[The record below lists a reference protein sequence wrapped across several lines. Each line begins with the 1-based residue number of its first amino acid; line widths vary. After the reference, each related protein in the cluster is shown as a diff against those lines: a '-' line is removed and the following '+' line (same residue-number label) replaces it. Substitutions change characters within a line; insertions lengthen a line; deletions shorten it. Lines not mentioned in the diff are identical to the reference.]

1 MTIMKKL
8 FTMIIALALVPAFAA
23 AQTTIARVVEQFKK
37 GAVEEISTSKET
49 ETDTD
54 GKQCVYERNIF
65 LVAKNSGKFKQL
77 MDTFN
82 DEQSNAYTV
91 NKRMAGYDGSA
102 CKIGYGKNSENSIV
116 FMKYSDR
123 NYFVLYF
130 KDPADSKRRT
140 CYALAWYEGKKDK
153 KNKEMWRVDIIHIY
167 SLNPEYVRSL
177 PKTIT
182 KTTTTVNSDD
192 TNTSI
197 TINSDGTIIRYDRNT
212 GNSIVYRPQ
221 DNKKASSIDVPI
233 KNSGDFIQRFN
244 DLRTEYIQ
252 MVQFAGKDQTF
263 FANRIMPPVNKI
275 LQLCREHSS
284 LLKRNESNSC
294 LGILDD
300 MKQSARDKG
309 IREMLNLAQTYLGG
323 K

>member
-1 MTIMKKL
+1 MKKI

-82 DEQSNAYTV
+82 DEQTNAYSV

-102 CKIGYGKNSENSIV
+102 CKIGYGKNSEKSIV

-153 KNKEMWRVDIIHIY
+153 KKKEMWYVDIIHVY

-192 TNTSI
+192 NNTSI
-197 TINSDGTIIRYDRNT
+197 TVNSDGTIIRYDRNT

-252 MVQFAGKDQTF
+252 MVQFAGKNQTF
-263 FANRIMPPVNKI
+263 FANRIMPPVNKM
-275 LQLCREHSS
+275 LQLCREHGN
-284 LLKRNESNSC
+284 LLLHNERLSC
-294 LGILDD
+294 VGILDD
-300 MKQSARDKG
+300 MKQSARDNG

>member
-1 MTIMKKL
+1 MKKI

-49 ETDTD
+49 DTDTD

-77 MDTFN
+77 MDVFN
-82 DEQSNAYTV
+82 DEQTNAYSV

-102 CKIGYGKNSENSIV
+102 SKIGYGKNSEKTIV

-140 CYALAWYEGKKDK
+140 CYALAWYESKKDK
-153 KNKEMWRVDIIHIY
+153 KKKEMWCVDIIRVY

-197 TINSDGTIIRYDRNT
+197 TVNSDGTIIRYDRNT

-252 MVQFAGKDQTF
+252 VVQFAGKEQTF
-263 FANRIMPPVNKI
+263 FANRIMPPVNKM
-275 LQLCREHSS
+275 LQLCREHGK
-284 LLKRNESNSC
+284 LLLHNERLSC
-294 LGILDD
+294 IGILDD
-300 MKQSARDKG
+300 MKQNARDKG
-309 IREMLNLAQTYLGG
+309 IREMLNLAQTSLGG

>member
-1 MTIMKKL
+1 MKKI
-8 FTMIIALALVPAFAA
+8 FTLIIALALVPALAA

-82 DEQSNAYTV
+82 DEQSNAYSV
-91 NKRMAGYDGSA
+91 NKRMAGYEGSA
-102 CKIGYGKNSENSIV
+102 SKIGYGKNSEKSIV

-153 KNKEMWRVDIIHIY
+153 KNKEMWYVDIIHVY

-197 TINSDGTIIRYDRNT
+197 TVNSDGTIIRYDRNT

-252 MVQFAGKDQTF
+252 MVQFAGKNQTF
-263 FANRIMPPVNKI
+263 FANRIMPPVNKM
-275 LQLCREHSS
+275 LQLCREHGN
-284 LLKRNESNSC
+284 LLLHNERLSC
-294 LGILDD
+294 VGILDD
-300 MKQSARDKG
+300 MKQSARDNG
-309 IREMLNLAQTYLGG
+309 IREMLNLAQKYLNG

>member
-1 MTIMKKL
+1 MKKI

-82 DEQSNAYTV
+82 DEQTNAYSV

-102 CKIGYGKNSENSIV
+102 SKIGYGKNSEKSIV

-140 CYALAWYEGKKDK
+140 CYALAWYESKKDK
-153 KNKEMWRVDIIHIY
+153 KKKEMWCVDIIRVY

-252 MVQFAGKDQTF
+252 VVQFAGKNQTF
-263 FANRIMPPVNKI
+263 FANRIMLPVNKM
-275 LQLCREHSS
+275 LQLCREHGN
-284 LLKRNESNSC
+284 LLLHNERLSC
-294 LGILDD
+294 VGILDD
-300 MKQSARDKG
+300 MKQSARDNG
-309 IREMLNLAQTYLGG
+309 IREMLNLAQKYLNG

>member
-1 MTIMKKL
+1 MKKIL
-8 FTMIIALALVPAFAA
+8 TLIIALALVPAFAA
-23 AQTTIARVVEQFKK
+23 AQSNITRVVEQFKK
-37 GAVEEISTSKET
+37 GAVEEVSTSKET

-77 MDTFN
+77 MDAFN
-82 DEQSNAYTV
+82 DAQSNAYSV

-153 KNKEMWRVDIIHIY
+153 KNKEMWRVDIIHVY

-192 TNTSI
+192 NNTSI
-197 TINSDGTIIRYDRNT
+197 TVNSDGTIIRYDRNT

-263 FANRIMPPVNKI
+263 FANRIMPPVNKM
-275 LQLCREHSS
+275 LQLCREHSK
-284 LLKRNESNSC
+284 LLKSNERNSC
-294 LGILDD
+294 MGILDD

>member
-1 MTIMKKL
+1 MKKI
-8 FTMIIALALVPAFAA
+8 FTMIIALALVPAFSA

-49 ETDTD
+49 DTDTD
-54 GKQCVYERNIF
+54 GKQCVYERSIF

-77 MDTFN
+77 MDVFN
-82 DEQSNAYTV
+82 DEQTNAYSV

-153 KNKEMWRVDIIHIY
+153 KKKEMWCVDIIRVY

-197 TINSDGTIIRYDRNT
+197 TVNSDGTIIRYDRNT

-252 MVQFAGKDQTF
+252 VVQFAGKEQTF
-263 FANRIMPPVNKI
+263 FANRIMPPVNKM
-275 LQLCREHSS
+275 LQLCREHGK
-284 LLKRNESNSC
+284 LLLHNERLSC
-294 LGILDD
+294 IGILDD
-300 MKQSARDKG
+300 MKQSARDNG
-309 IREMLNLAQTYLGG
+309 IREMLNLAQKYLNG

>member
-1 MTIMKKL
+1 MKKI

-82 DEQSNAYTV
+82 DEQSNAYSV

-102 CKIGYGKNSENSIV
+102 CKIGYGKNSEKSIV

-153 KNKEMWRVDIIHIY
+153 KNKEMWYVDIIHVY

-197 TINSDGTIIRYDRNT
+197 TVNSDGTIIRYDRNT

-252 MVQFAGKDQTF
+252 MVQFAGKNQTF
-263 FANRIMPPVNKI
+263 FANRIMPPVNKM
-275 LQLCREHSS
+275 LQLCREHGN
-284 LLKRNESNSC
+284 LLLHNERLSC
-294 LGILDD
+294 VGILDD
-300 MKQSARDKG
+300 MKQSARDNG
-309 IREMLNLAQTYLGG
+309 IREMLNLAQKYLNG

>member
-1 MTIMKKL
+1 MKKI

-49 ETDTD
+49 ATDTD

-77 MDTFN
+77 MDAFN
-82 DEQSNAYTV
+82 DEQANAYSV

-153 KNKEMWRVDIIHIY
+153 KNKEMWCVDIIHVY

-197 TINSDGTIIRYDRNT
+197 TVNSDGTIIRYDRNT

-252 MVQFAGKDQTF
+252 VVQFAG
-263 FANRIMPPVNKI
+263 
-275 LQLCREHSS
+275 
-284 LLKRNESNSC
+284 
-294 LGILDD
+294 
-300 MKQSARDKG
+300 
-309 IREMLNLAQTYLGG
+309 
-323 K
+323 

>member
-1 MTIMKKL
+1 MKKI

-23 AQTTIARVVEQFKK
+23 AQTTIARVVEQLKK

-82 DEQSNAYTV
+82 DEQTNAYSV

-102 CKIGYGKNSENSIV
+102 SRIGYGKNSEKSIV

-140 CYALAWYEGKKDK
+140 CYALAWYESKKDK
-153 KNKEMWRVDIIHIY
+153 KKKEMWCVDIIHVY

-197 TINSDGTIIRYDRNT
+197 TVNSDGTIIRYDRNT

-252 MVQFAGKDQTF
+252 VVQFAGKNQTF
-263 FANRIMPPVNKI
+263 FANRIMPPVNKL
-275 LQLCREHSS
+275 LQLCREHGN
-284 LLKRNESNSC
+284 LLLHNERLSC
-294 LGILDD
+294 VGILDD
-300 MKQSARDKG
+300 MKQSARDNG
-309 IREMLNLAQTYLGG
+309 IREMLNLAQKYLNG

>member
-1 MTIMKKL
+1 MKKI
-8 FTMIIALALVPAFAA
+8 FTMIISLALVPAFAT

-37 GAVEEISTSKET
+37 GAVEEVSTSKET
-49 ETDTD
+49 DTDTD

-77 MDTFN
+77 MDAFN
-82 DEQSNAYTV
+82 DEQSKAYSV
-91 NKRMAGYDGSA
+91 NKRMADYDGSA
-102 CKIGYGKNSENSIV
+102 SKIGYGKNSEKSIV

-123 NYFVLYF
+123 NYFVLFF

-153 KNKEMWRVDIIHIY
+153 KNKEMWCVDIIYVY
-167 SLNPEYVRSL
+167 SLNPEYVRLL

-192 TNTSI
+192 NNTSI
-197 TINSDGTIIRYDRNT
+197 TVNSDGTIIRYDRNT

-252 MVQFAGKDQTF
+252 VVQFAGKEQTF
-263 FANRIMPPVNKI
+263 FANRIMPPVNKL
-275 LQLCREHSS
+275 LQLCREHSK
-284 LLKRNESNSC
+284 LLKSNERNSC
-294 LGILDD
+294 MGILDD

>member
-1 MTIMKKL
+1 MKKI

-49 ETDTD
+49 DTDTD

-77 MDTFN
+77 MDVFN
-82 DEQSNAYTV
+82 DEQTNAYSV

-102 CKIGYGKNSENSIV
+102 SKIDYGKNSEKTIV

-153 KNKEMWRVDIIHIY
+153 KKKEMWCVDIIRVY

-197 TINSDGTIIRYDRNT
+197 TVNSDGTIIRYDRNT

-252 MVQFAGKDQTF
+252 MVQFAGKEQTF
-263 FANRIMPPVNKI
+263 FANRIMPPVNKM
-275 LQLCREHSS
+275 LQLCREHGK
-284 LLKRNESNSC
+284 LLLHNERLSC
-294 LGILDD
+294 IGILDD
-300 MKQSARDKG
+300 MKQNARDKG

>member
-1 MTIMKKL
+1 MKKI

-49 ETDTD
+49 DTDTD

-77 MDTFN
+77 MDVFN
-82 DEQSNAYTV
+82 DEQTNAYSV

-102 CKIGYGKNSENSIV
+102 SRIGYGKNSEKTIV

-140 CYALAWYEGKKDK
+140 CYALAWYESKKDK
-153 KNKEMWRVDIIHIY
+153 KKKEMWCVDIIRVY

-197 TINSDGTIIRYDRNT
+197 TVNSDGTIIRYDRNT

-252 MVQFAGKDQTF
+252 IVQFAGKDQTF
-263 FANRIMPPVNKI
+263 FAYRIMPPVNKM
-275 LQLCREHSS
+275 LQLCREHGK
-284 LLKRNESNSC
+284 LLLHNERLSC
-294 LGILDD
+294 IGILDD
-300 MKQSARDKG
+300 MKQNARDKG

>member
-1 MTIMKKL
+1 MKKIL
-8 FTMIIALALVPAFAA
+8 TLIIALALVPAFAA
-23 AQTTIARVVEQFKK
+23 AQSNITRVVDQFKK
-37 GAVEEISTSKET
+37 GAVEEVSTSKET

-77 MDTFN
+77 MDAFN
-82 DEQSNAYTV
+82 DAQSNAYSV
-91 NKRMAGYDGSA
+91 KKRMAGYDGSA
-102 CKIGYGKNSENSIV
+102 SNIGYGKNSEKSIV

-123 NYFVLYF
+123 NYFVLFF

-153 KNKEMWRVDIIHIY
+153 KNKEMWCVDIIYVY
-167 SLNPEYVRSL
+167 SMNPEYVRSL

-182 KTTTTVNSDD
+182 KTTTTVNSDGN
-192 TNTSI
+192 NTSI
-197 TINSDGTIIRYDRNT
+197 TVNSDGTIIRYDRNT

-252 MVQFAGKDQTF
+252 VVQFAGKEQTF
-263 FANRIMPPVNKI
+263 FANRIMPPVNKL
-275 LQLCREHSS
+275 LQLCREHSK
-284 LLKRNESNSC
+284 LLKSNERNSC
-294 LGILDD
+294 MGILDD

>member
-1 MTIMKKL
+1 MKKI

-77 MDTFN
+77 MDAFN
-82 DEQSNAYTV
+82 DEQTNAYSV

-102 CKIGYGKNSENSIV
+102 SKIGYGKNSEKSIV

-153 KNKEMWRVDIIHIY
+153 KNKEMWYVDIIHVY

-197 TINSDGTIIRYDRNT
+197 TVNSDGTIIRYDRNT

-252 MVQFAGKDQTF
+252 VVQFAGKNQTF
-263 FANRIMPPVNKI
+263 FANRIMLPVNKM
-275 LQLCREHSS
+275 LQLCREHGN
-284 LLKRNESNSC
+284 LLLHNERLSC
-294 LGILDD
+294 VGILDD
-300 MKQSARDKG
+300 MKQSARDNG
-309 IREMLNLAQTYLGG
+309 IREMLNLAQKYLNG

>member
-1 MTIMKKL
+1 MKKI
-8 FTMIIALALVPAFAA
+8 FTLIIALALVPVFAT
-23 AQTTIARVVEQFKK
+23 AQSNIKRVVEQFNK
-37 GAVEEISTSKET
+37 GAVEILSTSKET
-49 ETDTD
+49 DTDVD
-54 GKQCVYERNIF
+54 GKQCVYERNVF
-65 LVAKNSGKFKQL
+65 LVPKNSGKFKQL
-77 MDTFN
+77 MDAFH
-82 DEQSNAYTV
+82 DEQANAYSV

-102 CKIGYGKNSENSIV
+102 NGIGYGKNSEKSIK
-116 FMKYSDR
+116 FMSHPDR
-123 NYFVLYF
+123 NYFVLFF

-140 CYALAWYEGKKDK
+140 CYALAWYDGKKDK
-153 KNKEMWRVDIIHIY
+153 KNKEMWCVVIIYVY
-167 SLNPEYVRSL
+167 SLNPEYVRSQ

-182 KTTTTVNSDD
+182 RTTTTTTDSDG

-197 TINSDGTIIRYDRNT
+197 TVNSDGTIIRYDRNT

-233 KNSGDFIQRFN
+233 KSSGDFIQRFN

-252 MVQFAGKDQTF
+252 IVQFAGKDQTF
-263 FANRIMPPVNKI
+263 FANRIMPPVNKM
-275 LQLCREHSS
+275 LQLCREHGK
-284 LLKRNESNSC
+284 LLKSNERNSC

-309 IREMLNLAQTYLGG
+309 IREMLNLAQTYLGD

>member
-1 MTIMKKL
+1 MKKI
-8 FTMIIALALVPAFAA
+8 FTMIIALALVPALAA

-37 GAVEEISTSKET
+37 GAVEEISTSNET
-49 ETDTD
+49 DTDTD

-77 MDTFN
+77 MDAFN
-82 DEQSNAYTV
+82 DEQANAYSV

-102 CKIGYGKNSENSIV
+102 SKIGYGKNSGNSIV

-123 NYFVLYF
+123 NYFELYF

-153 KNKEMWRVDIIHIY
+153 KNKEMWCVDIIHVY

-197 TINSDGTIIRYDRNT
+197 TVNSDGTIIRYDRNT

-252 MVQFAGKDQTF
+252 VVQFAGKEQTF
-263 FANRIMPPVNKI
+263 FANRIMPPVNKM
-275 LQLCREHSS
+275 LQLCREHGK
-284 LLKRNESNSC
+284 LLLHNERLSC
-294 LGILDD
+294 IGILDD
-300 MKQSARDKG
+300 MKQNARDKG

>member
-1 MTIMKKL
+1 MKKIL
-8 FTMIIALALVPAFAA
+8 TLIITLALVPAFAA
-23 AQTTIARVVEQFKK
+23 AQSNITRVVEQFKK
-37 GAVEEISTSKET
+37 GAVEEVSTSKDV

-65 LVAKNSGKFKQL
+65 LLAKNSGKFKQL
-77 MDTFN
+77 MDAFN
-82 DEQSNAYTV
+82 DEQSNAYSV
-91 NKRMAGYDGSA
+91 NKRMADYDGSA
-102 CKIGYGKNSENSIV
+102 SRIGYGKNSEKTIV

-153 KNKEMWRVDIIHIY
+153 KNKEMWYVDIIYVY

-182 KTTTTVNSDD
+182 KTTTTVNSDG
-192 TNTSI
+192 TNTLI
-197 TINSDGTIIRYDRNT
+197 TVNSDGTIIRYDRNT

-252 MVQFAGKDQTF
+252 IVQFAGKDQTF
-263 FANRIMPPVNKI
+263 FANRIVPPVNK
-275 LQLCREHSS
+275 LVQLCREHSK
-284 LLKRNESNSC
+284 LLDNNERTSC
-294 LGILDD
+294 VGILDD
-300 MKQSARDKG
+300 MKQNARDKG
-309 IREMLNLAQTYLGG
+309 IREMLYLAQKYLGG

>member
-1 MTIMKKL
+1 MKKI

-82 DEQSNAYTV
+82 DEQTNAYSV

-102 CKIGYGKNSENSIV
+102 SKIGYGKNSEKSIV

-153 KNKEMWRVDIIHIY
+153 KNKEMWYVDIIHVY

-197 TINSDGTIIRYDRNT
+197 TVNSDGTIIRYDRNT

-252 MVQFAGKDQTF
+252 MVQFAGKNQTF
-263 FANRIMPPVNKI
+263 FANRIMPPVNKM
-275 LQLCREHSS
+275 LQLCREHGN
-284 LLKRNESNSC
+284 LLLHNERLSC
-294 LGILDD
+294 VGILDD
-300 MKQSARDKG
+300 MKQSARDNG
-309 IREMLNLAQTYLGG
+309 IREMLNLAQKYLNG

>member
-1 MTIMKKL
+1 MKKI
-8 FTMIIALALVPAFAA
+8 FTLIIALALVPAFAA

-37 GAVEEISTSKET
+37 GAVEEISASKDVD
-49 ETDTD
+49 TDTD

-77 MDTFN
+77 MDAFN
-82 DEQSNAYTV
+82 DEQSNAYSV

-116 FMKYSDR
+116 YMKYSDR

-130 KDPADSKRRT
+130 KDPADSKRRS

-153 KNKEMWRVDIIHIY
+153 KNKEMWCVDIIHVY

-263 FANRIMPPVNKI
+263 FANRIMPPVNKL
-275 LQLCREHSS
+275 LQLCREHKS
-284 LLKRNESNSC
+284 LLKSNERNSC
-294 LGILDD
+294 MGILDD

>member
-1 MTIMKKL
+1 MKKI
-8 FTMIIALALVPAFAA
+8 FTMIIALALVPALAA

-49 ETDTD
+49 DTDTD

-77 MDTFN
+77 MDAFN
-82 DEQSNAYTV
+82 DEQTNAYSV

-102 CKIGYGKNSENSIV
+102 SRIGYGKNSGNSIV

-153 KNKEMWRVDIIHIY
+153 KKKEMWCVDIIHVY

-197 TINSDGTIIRYDRNT
+197 TVNSDGTIIRYDRNT

-252 MVQFAGKDQTF
+252 VVQFAGKEQTF
-263 FANRIMPPVNKI
+263 FANRIMPPVNKM
-275 LQLCREHSS
+275 LQLCREHGK
-284 LLKRNESNSC
+284 LLLHNERLSC
-294 LGILDD
+294 IGILDD
-300 MKQSARDKG
+300 MKQNARDKG

>member
-1 MTIMKKL
+1 MKKI

-23 AQTTIARVVEQFKK
+23 AQTTIARVVEQLKK

-77 MDTFN
+77 MDAFN

-102 CKIGYGKNSENSIV
+102 SKIGYGKNSEKSIV

-153 KNKEMWRVDIIHIY
+153 KNKEMWYVDIIHVY

-197 TINSDGTIIRYDRNT
+197 TVNSDGTIIRYDRNT

-252 MVQFAGKDQTF
+252 VVQFAGKNQTF
-263 FANRIMPPVNKI
+263 FANRIMPPVNKM
-275 LQLCREHSS
+275 LQLCREHGN
-284 LLKRNESNSC
+284 LLLHNERLSC
-294 LGILDD
+294 VGILDD
-300 MKQSARDKG
+300 MKQSARDNG
-309 IREMLNLAQTYLGG
+309 IREMLNLAQKYLNG

>member
-1 MTIMKKL
+1 MKKI
-8 FTMIIALALVPAFAA
+8 FTMIIALALVPALAA

-49 ETDTD
+49 DTDTD

-77 MDTFN
+77 MDAFN
-82 DEQSNAYTV
+82 DEQSNAYSV

-102 CKIGYGKNSENSIV
+102 SKIGYGKNSGNSIV

-140 CYALAWYEGKKDK
+140 CYALAWYESKKDK
-153 KNKEMWRVDIIHIY
+153 KNKEMWCVDIIRVY

-197 TINSDGTIIRYDRNT
+197 TVNSDGTIIRYDRNT

-252 MVQFAGKDQTF
+252 VVQFAGKEQTF
-263 FANRIMPPVNKI
+263 FAYRIMPPVNKL
-275 LQLCREHSS
+275 LQLCREHSK
-284 LLKRNESNSC
+284 LLKSNERNSC
-294 LGILDD
+294 MGILDD

>member
-1 MTIMKKL
+1 M
-8 FTMIIALALVPAFAA
+8 
-23 AQTTIARVVEQFKK
+23 
-37 GAVEEISTSKET
+37 
-49 ETDTD
+49 
-54 GKQCVYERNIF
+54 
-65 LVAKNSGKFKQL
+65 AKNSGKFTQL
-77 MDTFN
+77 MDAFN
-82 DEQSNAYTV
+82 DEQAYAYSV

-102 CKIGYGKNSENSIV
+102 SRIGYGKNSEKTIV

-153 KNKEMWRVDIIHIY
+153 KNKEMWYVDIIHVY

-197 TINSDGTIIRYDRNT
+197 TVNSDGTIIRYDRNT

-252 MVQFAGKDQTF
+252 IVQFAGKNQTF
-263 FANRIMPPVNKI
+263 FANRIMPPVNKM
-275 LQLCREHSS
+275 LQLCREHGN
-284 LLKRNESNSC
+284 LLLHNERLSC
-294 LGILDD
+294 VGILDD
-300 MKQSARDKG
+300 MKQSARDNG
-309 IREMLNLAQTYLGG
+309 IREMLNLAQKYLNG

>member
-1 MTIMKKL
+1 MKKI

-23 AQTTIARVVEQFKK
+23 AQTTIARVVEQLKK

-77 MDTFN
+77 MDAFN
-82 DEQSNAYTV
+82 DEQSNAYSV
-91 NKRMAGYDGSA
+91 SKRMAGYDGSA

-140 CYALAWYEGKKDK
+140 CYALAWYESKKDK
-153 KNKEMWRVDIIHIY
+153 KNKEMWCVDIIRVY

-177 PKTIT
+177 PKTTT

-263 FANRIMPPVNKI
+263 FANRIMPPVNKM
-275 LQLCREHSS
+275 LQLCRDHSK
-284 LLKRNESNSC
+284 LLKSNVRNSC
-294 LGILDD
+294 MGILDD

>member
-1 MTIMKKL
+1 MKKI
-8 FTMIIALALVPAFAA
+8 FTLIIALALVPAFAA

-49 ETDTD
+49 DTDTD

-77 MDTFN
+77 MDAFN
-82 DEQSNAYTV
+82 DEQSNAYSV

-130 KDPADSKRRT
+130 KDPVDSKRRT

-153 KNKEMWRVDIIHIY
+153 KNKEMWRVDIIHVY

-177 PKTIT
+177 PKTTT

-233 KNSGDFIQRFN
+233 KTSGDFIQRFN

-275 LQLCREHSS
+275 LQLCREHSK
-284 LLKRNESNSC
+284 LLNNNERNSC
-294 LGILDD
+294 MGILDD

>member
-1 MTIMKKL
+1 MKKI

-37 GAVEEISTSKET
+37 GAVEEISTSNET
-49 ETDTD
+49 DTDTD

-65 LVAKNSGKFKQL
+65 LLAKNSGKFKQL
-77 MDTFN
+77 MDVFN
-82 DEQSNAYTV
+82 DEQTNAYSV

-102 CKIGYGKNSENSIV
+102 SKIGYGKNSEKTIV

-140 CYALAWYEGKKDK
+140 CYALAWYESKKDK
-153 KNKEMWRVDIIHIY
+153 KKKEMWCVDIIRVY

-197 TINSDGTIIRYDRNT
+197 TVNSDGTIIRYDRNT

-252 MVQFAGKDQTF
+252 VVQFAGKEQTF
-263 FANRIMPPVNKI
+263 FANRIMPPVNKM
-275 LQLCREHSS
+275 LQLCREHGK
-284 LLKRNESNSC
+284 LLLHNERLSC
-294 LGILDD
+294 IGIHDD
-300 MKQSARDKG
+300 MKQNARDKG

>member
-1 MTIMKKL
+1 MKKI

-49 ETDTD
+49 ATDTD

-77 MDTFN
+77 MDAFN
-82 DEQSNAYTV
+82 DEQTNAYSV
-91 NKRMAGYDGSA
+91 SKRMAGYDGSA
-102 CKIGYGKNSENSIV
+102 SKIGYGKNSENSIV

-153 KNKEMWRVDIIHIY
+153 KNKEMWYVDIIHVY

-197 TINSDGTIIRYDRNT
+197 TVNSDGTIIRYDRNT

-252 MVQFAGKDQTF
+252 IVQFAGKDQTF
-263 FANRIMPPVNKI
+263 FAYRIMPPVNKM
-275 LQLCREHSS
+275 LQLCREHGK
-284 LLKRNESNSC
+284 LLLHNERLSC
-294 LGILDD
+294 IGILDD
-300 MKQSARDKG
+300 MKQNARDKG
-309 IREMLNLAQTYLGG
+309 IREMLNLAQKYLGS

>member
-1 MTIMKKL
+1 MKKI

-49 ETDTD
+49 DTDTD

-77 MDTFN
+77 MDVFN
-82 DEQSNAYTV
+82 DEQTNAYSV

-102 CKIGYGKNSENSIV
+102 SRIGYGKNSEKTIV

-153 KNKEMWRVDIIHIY
+153 KKKEMWCVDIIRVY

-182 KTTTTVNSDD
+182 KTTTTVNSDGN
-192 TNTSI
+192 NTLI
-197 TINSDGTIIRYDRNT
+197 TVNSDGTIIRYDRNT

-252 MVQFAGKDQTF
+252 VVQFAGKEQTF
-263 FANRIMPPVNKI
+263 FAYRIMPPVNKM
-275 LQLCREHSS
+275 LQLCREHGK
-284 LLKRNESNSC
+284 LLLHNERLSC
-294 LGILDD
+294 IGILDD
-300 MKQSARDKG
+300 MKQNARDKG

>member
-1 MTIMKKL
+1 MKKI
-8 FTMIIALALVPAFAA
+8 FTLIIALALVPAFAA

-77 MDTFN
+77 MDAFN
-82 DEQSNAYTV
+82 DEQSNAYSV

-102 CKIGYGKNSENSIV
+102 SKIGYGKNSGNSIV

-153 KNKEMWRVDIIHIY
+153 KNKEMWYVDIIHVY

-197 TINSDGTIIRYDRNT
+197 TVNSDGTIIRYDRNT

-252 MVQFAGKDQTF
+252 MVQFAGKNQTF
-263 FANRIMPPVNKI
+263 FANRIMPPVNKM
-275 LQLCREHSS
+275 LQLCREHGN
-284 LLKRNESNSC
+284 LLLHNERLSC
-294 LGILDD
+294 VGILDD
-300 MKQSARDKG
+300 MKQSARDNG
-309 IREMLNLAQTYLGG
+309 IREMLNLAQKYLNG

>member
-1 MTIMKKL
+1 MKKI
-8 FTMIIALALVPAFAA
+8 FTLIIALALVPAFAA

-82 DEQSNAYTV
+82 DEQTNAYSV

-102 CKIGYGKNSENSIV
+102 SKIGYGKNSEKSIV

-153 KNKEMWRVDIIHIY
+153 KNKEMWYVDIIHVY

-197 TINSDGTIIRYDRNT
+197 TVNSDGTIIRYDRNT

-252 MVQFAGKDQTF
+252 MVQFAGKNQTF
-263 FANRIMPPVNKI
+263 FANRIMPPVNKM
-275 LQLCREHSS
+275 LQLCREHGN
-284 LLKRNESNSC
+284 LLLHNERLSC
-294 LGILDD
+294 VGILDD
-300 MKQSARDKG
+300 MKQSARDNG
-309 IREMLNLAQTYLGG
+309 IREMLNLAQKYLNG

>member
-1 MTIMKKL
+1 MKKI

-23 AQTTIARVVEQFKK
+23 AQTTIARVVEQLKK

-77 MDTFN
+77 MDAFN
-82 DEQSNAYTV
+82 DEQTNAYSV

-102 CKIGYGKNSENSIV
+102 SKIGYGKNSEKSIV

-153 KNKEMWRVDIIHIY
+153 KNKEMWYVDIIHVY

-197 TINSDGTIIRYDRNT
+197 TVNSDGTIIRYDRNT

-252 MVQFAGKDQTF
+252 VVQFAGKNQTF
-263 FANRIMPPVNKI
+263 FANRIMPPVNKM
-275 LQLCREHSS
+275 LQLCREHGN
-284 LLKRNESNSC
+284 LLLHNERLSC
-294 LGILDD
+294 VGILDD
-300 MKQSARDKG
+300 MKQSARDNG
-309 IREMLNLAQTYLGG
+309 IREMLNLAQKYLNG

>member
-1 MTIMKKL
+1 MKKIL
-8 FTMIIALALVPAFAA
+8 TLIIALALVPVFAA
-23 AQTTIARVVEQFKK
+23 AQSNITRVVDQFKK
-37 GAVEEISTSKET
+37 GAVEEVSTSKET

-54 GKQCVYERNIF
+54 GKQCVYERNVF

-77 MDTFN
+77 MDAFN
-82 DEQSNAYTV
+82 DAQSNAYSV

-102 CKIGYGKNSENSIV
+102 NKIGYGKNSEKSIV
-116 FMKYSDR
+116 FMKYPDR
-123 NYFVLYF
+123 NYFVLFF

-140 CYALAWYEGKKDK
+140 CYALAWYEGKNDK
-153 KNKEMWRVDIIHIY
+153 KNKEKWCVDIIYVY
-167 SLNPEYVRSL
+167 SMNPEYVRSL

-182 KTTTTVNSDD
+182 TVNSDD

-197 TINSDGTIIRYDRNT
+197 TVNSDGTIIRYDRNT

-263 FANRIMPPVNKI
+263 FAYRIMPPVNK
-275 LQLCREHSS
+275 LVQLCREHSK
-284 LLKRNESNSC
+284 LLDNNERTSC
-294 LGILDD
+294 VGILDD
-300 MKQSARDKG
+300 MKQNARDKG
-309 IREMLNLAQTYLGG
+309 IREMLYLAQKYLNG

>member
-1 MTIMKKL
+1 MKKI

-82 DEQSNAYTV
+82 DEQSNAYSV

-102 CKIGYGKNSENSIV
+102 SKIGYGKNSEKSIV

-153 KNKEMWRVDIIHIY
+153 KNKEMWYVDIIHVY

-197 TINSDGTIIRYDRNT
+197 TVNSDGTIIRYDRNT

-252 MVQFAGKDQTF
+252 MVQFAGKNQTF
-263 FANRIMPPVNKI
+263 FANRIMPPVNKM
-275 LQLCREHSS
+275 LQLCREHGN
-284 LLKRNESNSC
+284 LLLHNERLSC
-294 LGILDD
+294 VGILDD
-300 MKQSARDKG
+300 MKQSARDNG
-309 IREMLNLAQTYLGG
+309 IREMLNLAQKYLNG

>member
-1 MTIMKKL
+1 MKKI
-8 FTMIIALALVPAFAA
+8 FTLIIALALVPAFAA

-82 DEQSNAYTV
+82 DEQTNAYSV

-102 CKIGYGKNSENSIV
+102 CKIGYGKNSEKSIV

-140 CYALAWYEGKKDK
+140 CYALAWYQGKKDK
-153 KNKEMWRVDIIHIY
+153 KKKEMWYVDIIHVY

-197 TINSDGTIIRYDRNT
+197 TVNSDGTIIRYDRNT

-252 MVQFAGKDQTF
+252 MVQFAGKNQTF
-263 FANRIMPPVNKI
+263 FANRIMPPVNKM
-275 LQLCREHSS
+275 LQLCREHGN
-284 LLKRNESNSC
+284 LLLHNERLSC
-294 LGILDD
+294 VGILDD
-300 MKQSARDKG
+300 MKQSARDNG
-309 IREMLNLAQTYLGG
+309 IREMLNLAQKYLNG

>member
-1 MTIMKKL
+1 MKKI

-49 ETDTD
+49 DTDTD

-77 MDTFN
+77 MDVFN
-82 DEQSNAYTV
+82 DEQTNAYSV

-102 CKIGYGKNSENSIV
+102 SKIGYGKNSEKTIV

-140 CYALAWYEGKKDK
+140 CYALAWYESKKDK
-153 KNKEMWRVDIIHIY
+153 KKKEMWCVDIIRVY

-197 TINSDGTIIRYDRNT
+197 TVNSDGTIIRYDRNT

-252 MVQFAGKDQTF
+252 VVQFAGKEQTF
-263 FANRIMPPVNKI
+263 FAYRIMPPVNKM
-275 LQLCREHSS
+275 LQLCREHGK
-284 LLKRNESNSC
+284 LLLHNERLSC
-294 LGILDD
+294 IGILDD
-300 MKQSARDKG
+300 MKQNARDKG

>member
-1 MTIMKKL
+1 MKKI

-82 DEQSNAYTV
+82 DEQANAYSV

-102 CKIGYGKNSENSIV
+102 SKIGYGKNSEKSIV

-153 KNKEMWRVDIIHIY
+153 KKKEMWYVDIIHVY

-197 TINSDGTIIRYDRNT
+197 TVNSDGTIIRYDRNT

-252 MVQFAGKDQTF
+252 VVQFAGKNQTF
-263 FANRIMPPVNKI
+263 FANRIMPPVNKL
-275 LQLCREHSS
+275 LQLCREHGN
-284 LLKRNESNSC
+284 LLLHNERLSC
-294 LGILDD
+294 VGILDD
-300 MKQSARDKG
+300 MKQSARDNG
-309 IREMLNLAQTYLGG
+309 IREMLNLAQKYLNG

>member
-1 MTIMKKL
+1 MKKI

-49 ETDTD
+49 ATDTD

-77 MDTFN
+77 MDAFN
-82 DEQSNAYTV
+82 DEQSNAYSV

-102 CKIGYGKNSENSIV
+102 SKIGYGKNSEKTIV

-140 CYALAWYEGKKDK
+140 CYALAWYEDKKDK
-153 KNKEMWRVDIIHIY
+153 KNKEMWYVDIIHVY

-197 TINSDGTIIRYDRNT
+197 TVNSDGTIIRYDRNT

-252 MVQFAGKDQTF
+252 IVQFAGKDQTF
-263 FANRIMPPVNKI
+263 FAYRIMPPVNKM
-275 LQLCREHSS
+275 LQLCREHGK
-284 LLKRNESNSC
+284 LLLHNERLSC
-294 LGILDD
+294 IGILDD
-300 MKQSARDKG
+300 MKQNARDKG
-309 IREMLNLAQTYLGG
+309 IREMLNLAQKYLGS

>member
-1 MTIMKKL
+1 MKKI

-82 DEQSNAYTV
+82 DEQSNAYSV
-91 NKRMAGYDGSA
+91 IKRMAGYDGSA
-102 CKIGYGKNSENSIV
+102 SRIGYGKNSEKSIV

-153 KNKEMWRVDIIHIY
+153 KNKEMWYVDIIHVY

-197 TINSDGTIIRYDRNT
+197 TVNSDGTIIRYDRNT

-252 MVQFAGKDQTF
+252 VVQFAGKNQTF
-263 FANRIMPPVNKI
+263 FANRIMPPVNKL
-275 LQLCREHSS
+275 LQLCREHGN
-284 LLKRNESNSC
+284 LLLHNERLSC
-294 LGILDD
+294 VGILDD
-300 MKQSARDKG
+300 MKQSARDNG
-309 IREMLNLAQTYLGG
+309 IREMLNLAQKYLNG